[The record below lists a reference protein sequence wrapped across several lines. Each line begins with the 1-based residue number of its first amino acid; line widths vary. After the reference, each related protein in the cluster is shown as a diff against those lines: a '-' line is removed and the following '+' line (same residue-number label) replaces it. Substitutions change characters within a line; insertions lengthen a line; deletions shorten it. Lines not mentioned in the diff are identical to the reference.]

1 MFNKTKANLKLKKD
15 SSDLQRHYGFRK
27 FSVGLAGALLSST
40 FLLTGTGHAVHAANT
55 NTNNDPDTATD
66 ENTPENDIKD
76 FKTTDDLEDENDAD
90 DVSQD
95 TTVEKSTDQAKAK
108 KEKARKKRLAKLKAE
123 EAKKKREEAKKKREE
138 EAHKKAK
145 AEKEAEAK
153 KEASK
158 DTEKSSD
165 KEDTSITSDEDSTDD
180 LDDNTAEE
188 KSNADQTKSDKT
200 SKSDEDKTGKSSDD
214 KEAQDQEKST
224 KDDTDDLKSS
234 TSEDQTKQ
242 TKKADE
248 LDKEANE
255 KLQKQEQD
263 AQKEQKSDQAKLDQ
277 AKEADQKQ
285 EAKLNAQL
293 KRDEEQQAARQAK
306 SVEDLQKEDK
316 LSTEQANK
324 LKDALND
331 SEVQDQL
338 RASAIRT
345 QALTD
350 SKETTTNLNDNKTKQ
365 AAENDE
371 ARQESGD
378 IDVSNTDPNAQVTRT
393 YTINY
398 RYPQESD
405 IQSYSNTYTIRKK
418 RSAKLDPAT
427 GETTYGKWQDAGSNL
442 KTTKININT
451 MHVEGYKLNTNIP
464 TDQLSTENGQ
474 NYVSYLNDE
483 NGDPNDP
490 ANLKPSFDYT
500 VNYAADTPS
509 TNTFTVPK
517 FTRMTFRP
525 AMFMTLAANDDE
537 EDNKSETR
545 TRIIIVHK
553 ADGTT
558 HTETQSV
565 TATDLQNGLFPK
577 FDLSSYIPSGYEARI
592 NDKNGNKV
600 AYVSEMDAT
609 IDDPETQ
616 TTNVY
621 IVPKEQTVQ
630 IKYFDDTSGQE
641 VMTKQYT
648 GHHGDV
654 VKIGINDPSYGP
666 GAGYQ
671 FAGSD
676 PDNATITL
684 TGVDSFTIHIKEKG
698 QTVLHTSPI
707 PAYSSDGHGGYY
719 PAGLDE
725 NDLNRTLTRTI
736 NVTLPNGQLSQ
747 IEQKVQLYRDAT
759 YNAAKAQGK
768 QVTYTNWK
776 SDKGDIAFEAY
787 TPNQVQ
793 GYTPVYEVN
802 GKEYSSV
809 PAESITDILNA
820 DPTLSA
826 DDNLN
831 NYNDPR
837 LDINYEKAEGQIVVA
852 FVDNANSGRTIKT
865 VTVNGKPGSHLDFK
879 SDPKLAIPNNYQL
892 DPSSQALYDAGYDF
906 AADGSTNNVTL
917 SVIAKSTDVSE
928 TDPGAHKIVTRT
940 IRITYPE
947 VYLNDHSNDP
957 TIDQTTGQ
965 QIVKQTLVFKR
976 SAQKDA
982 ATGQVNYGEWQYQD
996 PNTKQWM
1003 NVSGGVVTMS
1013 AYTVPE
1019 IPGYSA
1025 NVSGGDLGENYIYA
1039 DSNDD
1044 QDQTIDVTYTGDV
1057 QTGTVKF
1064 VDDDNNK
1071 AVVGTWQFSGRAS
1084 ENVPIS
1090 PQIPDDRYQ
1099 LASNQE
1105 MPKNYTLTAGSD
1117 NTITVHLVHK
1127 KHNVTEAEA
1136 PNQLERTITRT
1147 INVTTPDQGQGTSL
1161 ETTPQSVTFTRT
1173 GVMDDVTGKIT
1184 YGQWTAKDGKDTFDE
1199 FVPKDYPGF
1208 KPDVPPLSK
1217 VTVTPDTQ
1225 SSVVNISYDQGKA
1238 SLTVNFQDKDGKI
1251 IGSQVLGGITGETV
1265 NYGLALQPPTGYK
1278 IVDKEDTNGN
1288 AITPTYVLNGKNPTV
1303 TVKVQHT
1310 STVEDDTMIVKRVIS
1325 YVDENGNE
1333 IAPKDTINLVLHRDK
1348 TVDDVDKSNV
1358 TVGDWK
1364 PASFDSYSVKPVT
1377 GYHLSSTEK
1386 HPGNLNVLP
1395 AINGV
1400 DGKTSEYKETVYFTK
1415 DVGDGTVTVKYVNRQ
1430 GETVGTKKYTG
1441 KIGDSII
1448 PTYEQD
1454 VPDGYIIDQNA
1465 NVDVI
1470 DITGPTNPDVTITV
1484 HKQGEDSQHVVHVKF
1499 VSDDGKTV
1507 QDETYYGLPG
1517 EKKTIDYT
1525 ITGNWKVKDGQN
1537 LPKEYTFINGDNPDI
1552 TVHVQDTT
1560 PEQKTGTLEIQY
1572 VDDDDNQK
1580 VVSSQTLTLPV
1591 DPQYSP
1597 SYQIPDGYR
1606 LSDSE
1611 TPPTT
1616 YPIIEGQNKPLQ
1628 IHVSEINKSV
1638 PQKISKHI
1646 YYVDDEHGWTI
1657 DSTVISGN
1665 DGSSMNLTYN
1675 IPAGYTQTPG
1685 QNLPTSY
1692 TFSQIGGDVTVK
1704 IHKNEDN
1711 STLNIKYVDENNAV
1725 VKTTSVSGAV
1735 GEYVTL
1741 DYKAPDGYQFD
1752 QRFTADNPVQVTKT
1766 PKDVIV
1772 HVTKNPVPSTDR
1784 QIKVYYEDEHGW
1796 TLDKTQIVK
1805 GKVGQ
1810 TVNISYDV
1818 PAGYQIDT
1826 NRPPVQSYTFTQ
1838 DNNTNITVH
1847 VTSVKKQVP
1856 ITVQYKDSETSTIVS
1871 AQQFNGTV
1879 GNTFSIPVQIPAG
1892 YEQDTSQT
1900 TDNNVFIDNDKA
1912 KTVTFYVKK
1921 IPAPST
1927 NRTLTIHY
1935 IQSGTKWD
1943 AGTQVINGQVGQTV
1957 NINYQIP
1964 NGFHLPS
1971 NANNPKTHAF
1981 TQEGTDDSIT
1991 VVVDKDINM
2000 GTVHF
2005 KFVNKATDQ
2014 EVGSQDVTG
2023 PLKESTDFVYN
2034 IPSGYELDPSQT
2046 YATSIFPDQAETT
2059 QEIKVQKIQA
2069 PSTKRTLII
2078 TYHDT
2083 TTGNDL
2089 GGQQMVDGEAGKT
2102 IDLKYNVPNGY
2113 ALSNDAPKSYTF
2125 KENGDNR
2132 LTINVTPSGNQ
2143 SVVNINYI
2151 DKVTNK
2157 TLHSQ
2162 QIKGTIGTSW
2172 PSITTEVPDGYEI
2185 APDQTYNL
2193 YGTFDKTPTTI
2204 NITIQKKEPASTVRS
2219 LIITYHDVTTG
2230 NDLSGQQTVT
2240 GNAGKTVDL
2249 KFQVPEGYQIDP
2261 NTPKTYTFSANGEN
2275 RLTVNVTPVGNQGSV
2290 TVNYIEQGTNKKLDS
2305 KTITGKIG
2313 DSWPKIDVQVPDG
2326 YEVVPDQ
2333 SYNLYGTFTKNPQHV
2348 DIMIRKK
2355 QAASTERTLIITY
2368 HDTKNNIDLD
2378 QQQTVT
2384 GDAGKSIDLKY
2395 NVPNGYD
2402 LSPNAPKTYTMTEDV
2417 ENRLTVDVTPNTQ
2430 IGEFDIRY
2438 YDNSDGHLIDT
2449 QKITGPV
2456 DESYPDITLKVPTG
2470 YDIVKGQTYNLYGTF
2485 TDKPQYTDIK
2495 VEKHHDT
2502 KQQYSYR
2509 VRFIDKTTGNQIGND
2524 QIFTGDDGSTKNL
2537 TYKLPDGYKIADG
2550 QNPAKR
2556 HTFSSK
2562 DDQADPVQ
2570 IMIVPDK
2577 AQGTFTIEFIDRL
2590 TSESKGQMT
2599 FTGPV
2604 GEEPKLDFDTMALPN
2619 GYKLDPDHTPDPYNH
2634 KFSDQAQDPYK
2645 VYVVPNVTPDNQR
2658 KLTITYQAPDGSSQ
2672 GTQEI
2677 TGAAGQQITINYQY
2691 PSGWTAKSPDA
2702 LTKTFTFDKN
2712 GDSTMTVNVVSTAKT
2727 GTIKVDYVDSD
2738 IHQVVDS
2745 QTFTGNVDDSID
2757 LTDKFKLP
2765 AGYEADPDATT
2776 QTNFTIKS
2784 GTQTIQYLVRK
2795 PRDVNQRTVRISY
2808 INPDNYAIDH
2818 KDVVAKVGDVLNI
2831 TDQLPAGY
2839 TLDTARQ
2846 KGNNT
2851 YTVLDVDDRQVVNV
2865 YVLPNANKGK
2875 VVVTYINT
2883 RTQSPVGTQEIFG
2896 DVGDYLNLYDK
2907 YKVPDNYKLDPDKT
2921 PTPSV
2926 NIKDKNPINIQVFVL
2941 PSVDNARTLT
2951 INYIDPEGHTAGTQT
2966 VDGMVGNKVQ
2976 LSLNAPSGFEIDPDQ
2991 NIPQNYT
2998 FTVNNNQQM
3007 NIKVKAK
3014 ANVNTGTAVINYINK
3029 ATNESVGTQTVTGA
3043 DGDYLDLNDKY
3054 QVPSG
3059 YEFSPNDTP
3068 QGSVLISK
3076 DKPANI
3082 DVYVVSKA
3090 TDSTQTAQIQYVSG
3104 DKVISAQDISG
3115 KVGEKINLSYNVPNN
3130 YKVKDPSQLQKT
3142 YTFAQT
3148 GNKNVIV
3155 EVVKDDKTPDQPT
3168 DDQKT
3173 IHINYVDDKG
3183 VTQKS
3188 TEITGKIGSNQKIVY
3203 DIPSGYH
3210 QADSSQLPSE
3220 ITLQKDTQDITV
3232 HIVKDATPTNQQT
3245 IHIIYMNGNQQVGST
3260 DVTGDVGETKNISY
3274 QAPNGYE
3281 ISDTNLP
3288 QTYTFKDGNNKDIIV
3303 NVKTKS
3309 TTPDKPSQGDTQTIH
3324 INYMADGQLIKQT
3337 ALSGKA
3343 GESVSVGYD
3352 IPEGY
3357 QEIAGQDLPE
3367 SYTFAASDNKD
3378 ITVNLQK
3385 TSTTPDIPE
3394 TKRPRLTIEYVD
3406 ENDHVVG
3413 SDILYGNKQGD
3424 KINVSYDKVP
3434 DGYQIVNGQNLPTTY
3449 QLTQTGQDL
3458 IVKVSKIKQG
3468 NTSPDNPSQPD
3479 NNTNNQT
3486 NPSTPSNPDNPSN
3499 PSTPDN
3505 SVSDNTNTDNS
3516 NSGTDS
3522 TDNGQ
3527 TNVNSPSTSDDQDN
3541 ADSTSTSGGQ
3551 NNDQNDQDNNQ
3562 ATEEKKSNKKNTK
3575 KPGSHKTTSAPAKSG
3590 SSVATST
3597 GSSAGQGHLPQT
3609 GNENPEALLAGALLG
3624 ALGLIALGYNDKR
3637 KHDEDLKD
3645 SKNN

>member
-123 EAKKKREEAKKKREE
+123 KAKKKREE
-138 EAHKKAK
+138 EARKKAE
-145 AEKEAEAK
+145 AEKKAEAK

-188 KSNADQTKSDKT
+188 KSNADQTKSDKA
-200 SKSDEDKTGKSSDD
+200 SKSDEDKTGKSSND

-234 TSEDQTKQ
+234 ASEDQTKQ
-242 TKKADE
+242 AKKADE

-255 KLQKQEQD
+255 KLQKQEQN

-293 KRDEEQQAARQAK
+293 KHDEEQQAARQAK

-418 RSAKLDPAT
+418 RSATLDPAT
-427 GETTYGKWQDAGSNL
+427 GKTTYGKWQDAGSNL

-483 NGDPNDP
+483 NSDPNDP

-500 VNYAADTPS
+500 VNYTADTPS

-517 FTRMTFRP
+517 FTRLAFRP
-525 AMFMTLAANDDE
+525 AMFMTLAANDDDE
-537 EDNKSETR
+537 GNKSETR
-545 TRIIIVHK
+545 IRNIVIHMP
-553 ADGTT
+553 DGSTT
-558 HTETQSV
+558 QTETQSV

-592 NDKNGNKV
+592 NDKNGQKV

-609 IDDPETQ
+609 LDDPETQ

-621 IVPKEQTVQ
+621 IVPQEQTVQ

-654 VKIGINDPSYGP
+654 VKIGINDPNYGP
-666 GAGYQ
+666 GVGYQ

-684 TGVDSFTIHIKEKG
+684 TGADSFTIHIKEKG
-698 QTVLHTSPI
+698 QTVLHTNPI

-725 NDLNRTLTRTI
+725 NSLNRTLTRTI

-747 IEQKVQLYRDAT
+747 IVQKVQLYRDAT
-759 YNAAKAQGK
+759 YNAAKTQDK
-768 QVTYTNWK
+768 QVTYTDWK
-776 SDKGDIAFEAY
+776 SDKGDIAFDAY

-802 GKEYSSV
+802 GKEYNSV
-809 PAESITDILNA
+809 PAESITDILKT

-917 SVIAKSTDVSE
+917 SVIAKSTDVSD
-928 TDPGAHKIVTRT
+928 TDPGAHKVVTRT
-940 IRITYPE
+940 IRITYPKA
-947 VYLNDHSNDP
+947 YLNDHKDNT
-957 TIDQTTGQ
+957 TIDQKTGQ
-965 QIVKQTLVFKR
+965 QIVTQTLVFKR

-1003 NVSGGVVTMS
+1003 NVSGGVVTMP
-1013 AYTVPE
+1013 AYTLPE

-1025 NVSGGDLGENYIYA
+1025 NASGDLGENYIYV
-1039 DSNDD
+1039 DSNDN

-1057 QTGTVKF
+1057 QTGTVNF
-1064 VDDDNNK
+1064 VDDDNNG
-1071 AVVGTWQFSGRAS
+1071 ATIGTWQFSGRAS
-1084 ENVPIS
+1084 ENIPIS
-1090 PQIPDDRYQ
+1090 PQIPDNRYQ

-1105 MPKNYTLTAGSD
+1105 MPKDYTLTAGGD

-1161 ETTPQSVTFTRT
+1161 QTIVQSVTLTRT
-1173 GVMDDVTGKIT
+1173 GVMDDVTGQTT

-1199 FVPKDYPGF
+1199 YVPKAYPGF
-1208 KPDVPPLSK
+1208 SPNVKQLSK

-1225 SSVVNISYDQGKA
+1225 SSVVNISYDQGAA
-1238 SLTVNFQDKDGKI
+1238 SLTVNFQDQDGKV
-1251 IGSQVLGGITGETV
+1251 IGSQVLSGRTGETV

-1278 IVDKEDTNGN
+1278 IADGQSID
-1288 AITPTYVLNGKNPTV
+1288 PTYTLDGTNPTV

-1310 STVEDDTMIVKRVIS
+1310 STVEDDTMIVKRIIH
-1325 YVDENGNE
+1325 YVDENGNK
-1333 IAPKDTINLVLHRDK
+1333 IAPDDTINLVLHRDK
-1348 TVDDVDKSNV
+1348 TVDDVDKSKV
-1358 TVGDWK
+1358 TYGDWK

-1400 DGKTSEYKETVYFTK
+1400 DGKTPEYDNTVYFTK
-1415 DVGDGTVTVKYVNRQ
+1415 DAGDGTVTVKYVNRQ

-1616 YPIIEGQNKPLQ
+1616 YPIIEGQNTPLK

-1657 DSTVISGN
+1657 DSKIISG
-1665 DGSSMNLTYN
+1665 DEGSSMNLTYN

-1704 IHKNEDN
+1704 IHKNEDD

-1741 DYKAPDGYQFD
+1741 DYKVPDGYQFD

-1856 ITVQYKDSETSTIVS
+1856 ITVQYKDSETNAIVS

-1900 TDNNVFIDNDKA
+1900 TDNNVFIDDDKA

-1935 IQSGTKWD
+1935 IQSDTKWN

-1964 NGFHLPS
+1964 SGFHLPS

-2005 KFVNKATDQ
+2005 KFVDKATDQ

-2023 PLKESTDFVYN
+2023 PLRESTDFVYN

-2046 YATSIFPDQAETT
+2046 YSTSIFPDQAETT

-2083 TTGNDL
+2083 ITGNDL

-2102 IDLKYNVPNGY
+2102 IDLKYNVPDGY

-2143 SVVNINYI
+2143 GVVNINYI
-2151 DKVTNK
+2151 EKGTNK

-2162 QIKGTIGTSW
+2162 QIKGIVGTSW

-2219 LIITYHDVTTG
+2219 LIITYHDTTTG
-2230 NDLSGQQTVT
+2230 TDLSGQQTVT
-2240 GNAGKTVDL
+2240 GNVGQTVDL
-2249 KFQVPEGYQIDP
+2249 KYQVPEGYQIDP
-2261 NTPKTYTFSANGEN
+2261 NAQKTYTFTDNTDN
-2275 RLTVNVTPVGNQGSV
+2275 RLTVNVKPT
-2290 TVNYIEQGTNKKLDS
+2290 
-2305 KTITGKIG
+2305 
-2313 DSWPKIDVQVPDG
+2313 
-2326 YEVVPDQ
+2326 
-2333 SYNLYGTFTKNPQHV
+2333 
-2348 DIMIRKK
+2348 
-2355 QAASTERTLIITY
+2355 
-2368 HDTKNNIDLD
+2368 
-2378 QQQTVT
+2378 
-2384 GDAGKSIDLKY
+2384 
-2395 NVPNGYD
+2395 
-2402 LSPNAPKTYTMTEDV
+2402 
-2417 ENRLTVDVTPNTQ
+2417 TQ
-2430 IGEFDIRY
+2430 LGEFDIRY
-2438 YDNSDGHLIDT
+2438 YDSSDGHLVDT
-2449 QKITGPV
+2449 QKITGPIN
-2456 DESYPDITLKVPTG
+2456 ESYPDITLKVPTG

-2485 TDKPQYTDIK
+2485 TDKPQHVDIK
-2495 VEKHHDT
+2495 VEKHHDI
-2502 KQQYSYR
+2502 KQQYTYR
-2509 VRFIDKTTGNQIGND
+2509 VRFIDKTTGSQIGND
-2524 QIFTGDDGSTKNL
+2524 QVFTGEDGSTQDL

-2590 TSESKGQMT
+2590 TGESKGQMT
-2599 FTGPV
+2599 LTGPV
-2604 GEEPKLDFDTMALPN
+2604 GAEPKLDFDTIALPN
-2619 GYKLDPDHTPDPYNH
+2619 GYKLDSSQTPDPYNH
-2634 KFSDQAQDPYK
+2634 KFSDQAQVPYK

-2738 IHQVVDS
+2738 THQIVDS

-2818 KDVVAKVGDVLNI
+2818 KDVIAKVGDVLNI

-2851 YTVLDVDDRQVVNV
+2851 YTVLDVDDRQVVDV
-2865 YVLPNANKGK
+2865 YVLPNANKGR

-2921 PTPSV
+2921 PTPSI

-2941 PSVDNARTLT
+2941 PTVDNARTLT

-2991 NIPQNYT
+2991 NIPKNYT
-2998 FTVNNNQQM
+2998 FAVNNNQQM

-3104 DKVISAQDISG
+3104 DKVISTQDISG
-3115 KVGEKINLSYNVPNN
+3115 KVGEKIDLSYNVPNN

-3367 SYTFAASDNKD
+3367 SYTFAASGNKD

-3385 TSTTPDIPE
+3385 TSTTPNIPE

-3413 SDILYGNKQGD
+3413 NDILYGNKQGD
-3424 KINVSYDKVP
+3424 TINVSYDKVP
-3434 DGYQIVNGQNLPTTY
+3434 DGYQIVSGQNLPTTY

-3468 NTSPDNPSQPD
+3468 NTNPDNPSQPD
-3479 NNTNNQT
+3479 NNINNQT
-3486 NPSTPSNPDNPSN
+3486 SPSN

-3516 NSGTDS
+3516 NSGTDN

-3527 TNVNSPSTSDDQDN
+3527 TNVNSPSTSDNQDN
-3541 ADSTSTSGGQ
+3541 SDSTSTSGDQ
-3551 NNDQNDQDNNQ
+3551 NNDQNDQDSPQ
-3562 ATEEKKSNKKNTK
+3562 ATEEKKSDKKNTK

-3597 GSSAGQGHLPQT
+3597 GSSAGQGRLPQT

>member
-40 FLLTGTGHAVHAANT
+40 FLLTGTGHAVYAANT

-123 EAKKKREEAKKKREE
+123 KAKKKREE
-138 EAHKKAK
+138 EARKKAK

-180 LDDNTAEE
+180 LDHNTAEE
-188 KSNADQTKSDKT
+188 KSGADQTKSDKA
-200 SKSDEDKTGKSSDD
+200 SKSDEDKTEKSSDN

-242 TKKADE
+242 AKKADE

-293 KRDEEQQAARQAK
+293 KRDKEQQAARQAK

-365 AAENDE
+365 ATENDE

-405 IQSYSNTYTIRKK
+405 IQSYLNTYTIRKK
-418 RSAKLDPAT
+418 RSATLDPAT

-500 VNYAADTPS
+500 VNYTADTPS
-509 TNTFTVPK
+509 TNTFAVPK
-517 FTRMTFRP
+517 FTRMAFRP
-525 AMFMTLAANDDE
+525 AMFMTLAANDDDE
-537 EDNKSETR
+537 GNKSETR
-545 TRIIIVHK
+545 IRNIVIHMP
-553 ADGTT
+553 DGTT
-558 HTETQSV
+558 QTETQSV

-592 NDKNGNKV
+592 NDKAGEKV

-609 IDDPETQ
+609 LDDPETQ

-621 IVPKEQTVQ
+621 IVPQEQTVQ

-654 VKIGINDPSYGP
+654 VKIGINDPDYGP
-666 GAGYQ
+666 GVGYQ
-671 FAGSD
+671 FTGSD

-707 PAYSSDGHGGYY
+707 HAYSSDGHGGYY

-725 NDLNRTLTRTI
+725 NSLNRTLTRTI

-747 IEQKVQLYRDAT
+747 IVQQVQLYRDAT
-759 YNAAKAQGK
+759 YNAAKAQDQ
-768 QVTYTNWK
+768 QVTYTDWK
-776 SDKGDIAFEAY
+776 SDKGDIAFDAY

-802 GKEYSSV
+802 GKEYNSV
-809 PAESITDILNA
+809 PAESITDILKT

-831 NYNDPR
+831 NYNDPHI
-837 LDINYEKAEGQIVVA
+837 DINYEKAEGQIVVA

-917 SVIAKSTDVSE
+917 SVIAKSTDVSD
-928 TDPGAHKIVTRT
+928 TDPGAHKVVTRT
-940 IRITYPE
+940 IRITYPKA
-947 VYLNDHSNDP
+947 YLNDHKDDT
-957 TIDQTTGQ
+957 TIDQKTGQ
-965 QIVKQTLVFKR
+965 QIVTQTLVFKR

-982 ATGQVNYGEWQYQD
+982 ATGQVNYGAWQYQD

-1003 NVSGGVVTMS
+1003 NVSDGVVTMP

-1025 NVSGGDLGENYIYA
+1025 NASGDLGENYIYV
-1039 DSNDD
+1039 DSNDN

-1057 QTGTVKF
+1057 QTGTVNF
-1064 VDDDNNK
+1064 VDDDNNG
-1071 AVVGTWQFSGRAS
+1071 ATIGTWQFSGRAS
-1084 ENVPIS
+1084 ENIPIS

-1105 MPKNYTLTAGSD
+1105 MPKDYTLTAGSD

-1199 FVPKDYPGF
+1199 YVPKAYPGF
-1208 KPDVPPLSK
+1208 SPNVKQLSK

-1225 SSVVNISYDQGKA
+1225 NSVVNISYDQGAA
-1238 SLTVNFQDKDGKI
+1238 SLTVNFQDQDGKV
-1251 IGSQVLGGITGETV
+1251 IGSQVLSGRTGETV

-1278 IVDKEDTNGN
+1278 VADGQSID
-1288 AITPTYVLNGKNPTV
+1288 PTYTLDGTNPTV

-1310 STVEDDTMIVKRVIS
+1310 STVEDDTMIVKRVIH
-1325 YVDENGNE
+1325 YVDENGNK
-1333 IAPKDTINLVLHRDK
+1333 IAPDDTINLVLHRDK
-1348 TVDDVDKSNV
+1348 TVDDVDKSKV
-1358 TVGDWK
+1358 TYGDWK

-1400 DGKTSEYKETVYFTK
+1400 DGKTPEYDNTVYFTK
-1415 DVGDGTVTVKYVNRQ
+1415 DAGDGTVTVKYVNRQ

-1552 TVHVQDTT
+1552 TVHVQDIT

-1616 YPIIEGQNKPLQ
+1616 YPIVEGQNKPLQ

-1657 DSTVISGN
+1657 DSKIISG
-1665 DGSSMNLTYN
+1665 DEGSSMNLTYN

-1704 IHKNEDN
+1704 IHKNEDD

-1772 HVTKNPVPSTDR
+1772 YVTKNPIPSTDR

-1856 ITVQYKDSETSTIVS
+1856 ITVQYKDSETNTIVS

-1900 TDNNVFIDNDKA
+1900 TDNNVFIDDDKA

-1964 NGFHLPS
+1964 SGFHLQS

-2005 KFVNKATDQ
+2005 KFVDKATDQ

-2023 PLKESTDFVYN
+2023 PLRESTDFVYN

-2046 YATSIFPDQAETT
+2046 YSTSIFPDQAETT

-2143 SVVNINYI
+2143 GVVNINYI
-2151 DKVTNK
+2151 EKGTNK

-2162 QIKGTIGTSW
+2162 QIKGTVGTSW
-2172 PSITTEVPDGYEI
+2172 PSITTEVPDDYEI

-2219 LIITYHDVTTG
+2219 LIITYHDTTTG
-2230 NDLSGQQTVT
+2230 ADLSGQQTVT
-2240 GNAGKTVDL
+2240 GNVGQTVDL
-2249 KFQVPEGYQIDP
+2249 KYQVPEGYQIDP
-2261 NTPKTYTFSANGEN
+2261 SAQKTYTFTDNTDN
-2275 RLTVNVTPVGNQGSV
+2275 RLTVNVKPTAQ
-2290 TVNYIEQGTNKKLDS
+2290 L
-2305 KTITGKIG
+2305 
-2313 DSWPKIDVQVPDG
+2313 
-2326 YEVVPDQ
+2326 
-2333 SYNLYGTFTKNPQHV
+2333 
-2348 DIMIRKK
+2348 
-2355 QAASTERTLIITY
+2355 
-2368 HDTKNNIDLD
+2368 
-2378 QQQTVT
+2378 
-2384 GDAGKSIDLKY
+2384 
-2395 NVPNGYD
+2395 
-2402 LSPNAPKTYTMTEDV
+2402 
-2417 ENRLTVDVTPNTQ
+2417 
-2430 IGEFDIRY
+2430 GEFDIRY
-2438 YDNSDGHLIDT
+2438 YDSSDGHLIYT
-2449 QKITGPV
+2449 QKITGPIN
-2456 DESYPDITLKVPTG
+2456 ESYPDITLKVPTG

-2485 TDKPQYTDIK
+2485 TDQPQHVDIK

-2509 VRFIDKTTGNQIGND
+2509 VRFIDKTTGSQIGND
-2524 QIFTGDDGSTKNL
+2524 QVFTGEDGSTQDL
-2537 TYKLPDGYKIADG
+2537 IYKLPDGYKIADG

-2562 DDQADPVQ
+2562 DNQADPVQ

-2590 TSESKGQMT
+2590 TGESKGQMT

-2619 GYKLDPDHTPDPYNH
+2619 GYKLDPENTPDPYNH
-2634 KFSDQAQDPYK
+2634 KFSDQAQDPYT

-2738 IHQVVDS
+2738 THQIVDS

-2795 PRDVNQRTVRISY
+2795 PRDVNQRTVRIAY

-2818 KDVVAKVGDVLNI
+2818 KDVIAKVGDVLNI

-2851 YTVLDVDDRQVVNV
+2851 YTVLDVDDRQVVDV
-2865 YVLPNANKGK
+2865 YVLPNANKGR

-2921 PTPSV
+2921 PTPSI

-2941 PSVDNARTLT
+2941 PTVDNARTLT

-3104 DKVISAQDISG
+3104 DKVISTQDISG

-3188 TEITGKIGSNQKIVY
+3188 TEITGKLGSNQKIVY

-3232 HIVKDATPTNQQT
+3232 HIVKNATPTNQQT

-3260 DVTGDVGETKNISY
+3260 DVTGNVGETKNISY

-3309 TTPDKPSQGDTQTIH
+3309 TTPNKPSQGDTQTIH

-3357 QEIAGQDLPE
+3357 QEVAGQDLPE
-3367 SYTFAASDNKD
+3367 SYTFAASGNKD

-3413 SDILYGNKQGD
+3413 NDILYGNKQGD
-3424 KINVSYDKVP
+3424 TINVSYDKVP
-3434 DGYQIVNGQNLPTTY
+3434 DGYQIVSGQNLPTTY

-3468 NTSPDNPSQPD
+3468 NTNPDNPSQPD

-3486 NPSTPSNPDNPSN
+3486 SQSTPSN
-3499 PSTPDN
+3499 PSTPDSN
-3505 SVSDNTNTDNS
+3505 VSDNTNTDNS
-3516 NSGTDS
+3516 NSGTDN

-3527 TNVNSPSTSDDQDN
+3527 TDVNSPSTSDDRDN
-3541 ADSTSTSGGQ
+3541 SDSTLTSGDQ
-3551 NNDQNDQDNNQ
+3551 NNDQNDQDSPQ
-3562 ATEEKKSNKKNTK
+3562 ATEEKKSNKKNNK
-3575 KPGSHKTTSAPAKSG
+3575 KPDSHKTTSAPAKSG
-3590 SSVATST
+3590 SNVATST
-3597 GSSAGQGHLPQT
+3597 GSSAGQGRLPQT

>member
-40 FLLTGTGHAVHAANT
+40 FLLTGTGHAVHATNT

-108 KEKARKKRLAKLKAE
+108 KEEARKKRLAKLKAE
-123 EAKKKREEAKKKREE
+123 EAKKKREE
-138 EAHKKAK
+138 EARKKAE
-145 AEKEAEAK
+145 AEKEAEVK

-158 DTEKSSD
+158 DTEKSLNE
-165 KEDTSITSDEDSTDD
+165 EDTSITSDEDSTDD

-188 KSNADQTKSDKT
+188 KSNADQTKSDKV
-200 SKSDEDKTGKSSDD
+200 SKSNEDKTEKSSDD

-242 TKKADE
+242 AKKADE

-263 AQKEQKSDQAKLDQ
+263 AQKDQKSDQAKLDQ

-324 LKDALND
+324 LKDALNN

-338 RASAIRT
+338 RASTIRT

-418 RSAKLDPAT
+418 RSATLDPAT

-451 MHVEGYKLNTNIP
+451 MHVEDYKLNTNIP

-500 VNYAADTPS
+500 VNYTADTPD

-517 FTRMTFRP
+517 FTRMAFRP
-525 AMFMTLAANDDE
+525 AMFMMLAANDNE
-537 EDNKSETR
+537 EGNKSETR
-545 TRIIIVHK
+545 TRNIVIHMP
-553 ADGTT
+553 DGTT
-558 HTETQSV
+558 QTETQSV

-592 NDKNGNKV
+592 NDKDGQQV
-600 AYVSEMDAT
+600 AYVSAMDAT
-609 IDDPETQ
+609 LDDPETQ

-666 GAGYQ
+666 GVGYQ

-684 TGVDSFTIHIKEKG
+684 TGADSFTIHIKEKG
-698 QTVLHTSPI
+698 QTVLHTNPI

-725 NDLNRTLTRTI
+725 HDLNRTLTRTI

-747 IEQKVQLYRDAT
+747 IVQKVQLYRDAT
-759 YNAAKAQGK
+759 YNAAKTPGE
-768 QVTYTNWK
+768 QVTYTNWT
-776 SDKGDIAFEAY
+776 SDKGDIAFDAY

-802 GKEYSSV
+802 GKEYNSV

-831 NYNDPR
+831 NYNDPH

-852 FVDNANSGRTIKT
+852 FVDNANSGQTIKT

-906 AADGSTNNVTL
+906 ATDGTTNNVTL
-917 SVIAKSTDVSE
+917 SVIAKSTDVSD
-928 TDPGAHKIVTRT
+928 TDPKAHAVVTRT
-940 IRITYPE
+940 IKITYPQSY
-947 VYLNDHSNDP
+947 VNDHKDDP

-965 QIVKQTLVFKR
+965 QVVTQTLAFKR
-976 SAQKDA
+976 SAKKDA

-1003 NVSGGVVTMS
+1003 TVSGGIVTMS
-1013 AYTVPE
+1013 AYTLPE
-1019 IPGYSA
+1019 IPGYTA
-1025 NVSGGDLGENYIYA
+1025 DASGNLGENYIYTT
-1039 DSNDD
+1039 NLNG
-1044 QDQTIDVTYTGDV
+1044 QDQTINVTYTGNT
-1057 QTGTVKF
+1057 QTGTVQF

-1071 AVVGTWQFSGRAS
+1071 AIIGNWQFSGQAN
-1084 ENVPIS
+1084 EKVQIT
-1090 PQIPDDRYQ
+1090 PQIPDDRYE

-1105 MPKNYTLTAGSD
+1105 MPKDYTLTADGN
-1117 NTITVHLVHK
+1117 NTITVHMVHK

-1147 INVTTPDQGQGTSL
+1147 INVITPDQGKGTSL
-1161 ETTPQSVTFTRT
+1161 ETTVQSVTFTRT
-1173 GVMDDVTGKIT
+1173 GVMDEVTGKIT
-1184 YGQWTAKDGKDTFDE
+1184 YGQWIAKDGKKTFDE
-1199 FVPKDYPGF
+1199 FVPKTYPGF
-1208 KPDVPPLSK
+1208 TPSVTSLSQID
-1217 VTVTPDTQ
+1217 VTPDTQ
-1225 SSVVNISYDQGKA
+1225 SSVANISYDQGAA
-1238 SLTVNFQDKDGKI
+1238 SLTVNFQDTDGKI
-1251 IGSQVLGGITGETV
+1251 IGSQVLSGKTGETV
-1265 NYGLALQPPTGYK
+1265 NYGLALNPPKGYK
-1278 IVDKEDTNGN
+1278 IADSQDTD
-1288 AITPTYVLNGKNPTV
+1288 ITPTYTLNGKNPTV

-1310 STVEDDTMIVKRVIS
+1310 STVEDDTMIVKRVIH
-1325 YVDENGNE
+1325 YVDENGNK
-1333 IAPKDTINLVLHRDK
+1333 IAPDDTINLVLHRDK
-1348 TVDDVDKSNV
+1348 TVDDVDKSKV
-1358 TVGDWK
+1358 TYGDWK

-1377 GYHLSSTEK
+1377 GYHLSSTDK

-1400 DGKTSEYKETVYFTK
+1400 DGKTSKYDDTVYFTK
-1415 DVGDGTVTVKYVNRQ
+1415 DAGDGTVTVKYVNRQ
-1430 GETVGTKKYTG
+1430 GQVVGSKQYSG

-1484 HKQGEDSQHVVHVKF
+1484 HKQGEDSQHVVHIKF

-1572 VDDDDNQK
+1572 VDDDANQK
-1580 VVSSQTLTLPV
+1580 VVSTQTLTLPV

-1616 YPIIEGQNKPLQ
+1616 YPIVEGQNTPLK

-1657 DSTVISGN
+1657 DSTIISG
-1665 DGSSMNLTYN
+1665 DEGSSMNLTYN

-1685 QNLPTSY
+1685 QNLPTAY

-1772 HVTKNPVPSTDR
+1772 YVTKNPIPSTDR

-1796 TLDKTQIVK
+1796 TLDKTQIVN

-1856 ITVQYKDSETSTIVS
+1856 ITVQYKDSETNAIVS

-1900 TDNNVFIDNDKA
+1900 TDNNVFIDDDKA

-1927 NRTLTIHY
+1927 NRRLTIHY

-1964 NGFHLPS
+1964 SGFHLPS

-2005 KFVNKATDQ
+2005 KFVDKATSQ

-2023 PLKESTDFVYN
+2023 PLRESTDFVYS

-2083 TTGNDL
+2083 TTGHDL

-2102 IDLKYNVPNGY
+2102 IDLKYNVPDGY

-2143 SVVNINYI
+2143 GVVNINYI
-2151 DKVTNK
+2151 EKGTNK

-2162 QIKGTIGTSW
+2162 QLKGTVGTSW

-2193 YGTFDKTPTTI
+2193 YGTFGKTPTTI

-2219 LIITYHDVTTG
+2219 LIITYHDTTTG

-2240 GNAGKTVDL
+2240 GNVGQTVDL
-2249 KFQVPEGYQIDP
+2249 KYQVPEGYQIDP
-2261 NTPKTYTFSANGEN
+2261 SAQKTYTFTDNTDN
-2275 RLTVNVTPVGNQGSV
+2275 RLTVNV
-2290 TVNYIEQGTNKKLDS
+2290 K
-2305 KTITGKIG
+2305 
-2313 DSWPKIDVQVPDG
+2313 
-2326 YEVVPDQ
+2326 
-2333 SYNLYGTFTKNPQHV
+2333 
-2348 DIMIRKK
+2348 
-2355 QAASTERTLIITY
+2355 STAQL
-2368 HDTKNNIDLD
+2368 
-2378 QQQTVT
+2378 
-2384 GDAGKSIDLKY
+2384 
-2395 NVPNGYD
+2395 
-2402 LSPNAPKTYTMTEDV
+2402 
-2417 ENRLTVDVTPNTQ
+2417 
-2430 IGEFDIRY
+2430 GEFDIRY
-2438 YDNSDGHLIDT
+2438 YDSSDGHLIYT
-2449 QKITGPV
+2449 QKITGPIN
-2456 DESYPDITLKVPTG
+2456 ESYPDITLKVPTG

-2485 TDKPQYTDIK
+2485 TDKPQHVDIK

-2509 VRFIDKTTGNQIGND
+2509 VRFIDKTTGSQIGND
-2524 QIFTGDDGSTKNL
+2524 QVFTGEDGSTQDL
-2537 TYKLPDGYKIADG
+2537 TYNIPKGYKIADG

-2562 DDQADPVQ
+2562 DDQADPIQ

-2590 TSESKGQMT
+2590 TGKSKGQMT

-2738 IHQVVDS
+2738 THQIVDS

-2765 AGYEADPDATT
+2765 KGYEADPDATT

-2795 PRDVNQRTVRISY
+2795 PRDVNQRTVRIAY

-2818 KDVVAKVGDVLNI
+2818 KDVIAKVGDVLNI

-2839 TLDTARQ
+2839 TLDTTRQ

-2875 VVVTYINT
+2875 VVVTYINS

-2896 DVGDYLNLYDK
+2896 DVGDYLDLDDK
-2907 YKVPDNYKLDPDKT
+2907 YKAPDNYKLDPDKT

-2991 NIPQNYT
+2991 NIPKNYT

-3029 ATNESVGTQTVTGA
+3029 ATNESVGTQTVIGR

-3059 YEFSPNDTP
+3059 YEFSPKDTP

-3104 DKVISAQDISG
+3104 DKVISTQDISG

-3148 GNKNVIV
+3148 GNKNIIV

-3203 DIPSGYH
+3203 DIPNGYH

-3232 HIVKDATPTNQQT
+3232 RIVKDATPTNQQT
-3245 IHIIYMNGNQQVGST
+3245 IHIIYMNGNQQVSST

-3324 INYMADGQLIKQT
+3324 INYMANGQLIKQT

-3367 SYTFAASDNKD
+3367 SYTFAASGNKD

-3413 SDILYGNKQGD
+3413 NDILYGNKQGD
-3424 KINVSYDKVP
+3424 MINVSYDKVP
-3434 DGYQIVNGQNLPTTY
+3434 DGYQIVSGQNLPTTY

-3458 IVKVSKIKQG
+3458 IVKVSKIKPG
-3468 NTSPDNPSQPD
+3468 NTTSDNPSQSD
-3479 NNTNNQT
+3479 NNTN
-3486 NPSTPSNPDNPSN
+3486 NPSN

-3505 SVSDNTNTDNS
+3505 NVSGNTNTDNS
-3516 NSGTDS
+3516 NSGTDN

-3527 TNVNSPSTSDDQDN
+3527 TDVNSPSTSDNQDN
-3541 ADSTSTSGGQ
+3541 SDLTSTSDGQ
-3551 NNDQNDQDNNQ
+3551 NNNQNDQDSHQ
-3562 ATEEKKSNKKNTK
+3562 TTEEKESDKKNTK
-3575 KPGSHKTTSAPAKSG
+3575 KPDSHKTTSAPAKSD

-3597 GSSAGQGHLPQT
+3597 GSSAGQGRLPQT

>member
-123 EAKKKREEAKKKREE
+123 KAKKKREE
-138 EAHKKAK
+138 EARKKAK

-188 KSNADQTKSDKT
+188 KSGADQTKSDKA
-200 SKSDEDKTGKSSDD
+200 SKSDEDKTEKSSDN

-242 TKKADE
+242 AKKADE

-293 KRDEEQQAARQAK
+293 KRDKEQQAARQAK

-418 RSAKLDPAT
+418 RSATLDPAT

-442 KTTKININT
+442 K
-451 MHVEGYKLNTNIP
+451 
-464 TDQLSTENGQ
+464 
-474 NYVSYLNDE
+474 
-483 NGDPNDP
+483 
-490 ANLKPSFDYT
+490 PSFDYT
-500 VNYAADTPS
+500 VNYAVDTPS

-517 FTRMTFRP
+517 FTRLAFRP
-525 AMFMTLAANDDE
+525 AMFMTLAANDDDE
-537 EDNKSETR
+537 GNKSETR
-545 TRIIIVHK
+545 IRNIVIHMP
-553 ADGTT
+553 DGTT
-558 HTETQSV
+558 QTETQSV

-592 NDKNGNKV
+592 NNKDGQKV
-600 AYVSEMDAT
+600 AYVSAIDVSL
-609 IDDPETQ
+609 DDPETQ

-621 IVPKEQTVQ
+621 IVPQEQTVQ
-630 IKYFDDTSGQE
+630 IKYFDDTNGQE
-641 VMTKQYT
+641 AMIKQYT

-654 VKIGINDPSYGP
+654 VKIGINDPNYGP
-666 GAGYQ
+666 GIGYQ

-676 PDNATITL
+676 PNNATITL

-698 QTVLHTSPI
+698 QTVLHTNPI
-707 PAYSSDGHGGYY
+707 PAYSSDGHGGNY

-725 NDLNRTLTRTI
+725 NSLNRTLTRTI
-736 NVTLPNGQLSQ
+736 NVTLPNGQFSK
-747 IEQKVQLYRDAT
+747 IVQKVQLYRDAT
-759 YNAAKAQGK
+759 YNAAKAQDQ
-768 QVTYTNWK
+768 QVTYTDWK

-802 GKEYSSV
+802 GKEYNSV
-809 PAESITDILNA
+809 PAESITDILKA

-831 NYNDPR
+831 NYNDPHI
-837 LDINYEKAEGQIVVA
+837 DINYEKAEGQIVVA

-928 TDPGAHKIVTRT
+928 TDPGAHKVVTRT
-940 IRITYPE
+940 IRITYPKA
-947 VYLNDHSNDP
+947 YLNDHKDDT
-957 TIDQTTGQ
+957 TIDQKTGQ
-965 QIVKQTLVFKR
+965 QIVTQTLVFKR

-1003 NVSGGVVTMS
+1003 NVSGGVVTMP
-1013 AYTVPE
+1013 AYTLPE

-1025 NVSGGDLGENYIYA
+1025 NASGDLGENYIYV
-1039 DSNDD
+1039 DSNDN

-1057 QTGTVKF
+1057 QTGTVNF
-1064 VDDDNNK
+1064 VDDDNNG
-1071 AVVGTWQFSGRAS
+1071 ATIGTWQFSGRAS
-1084 ENVPIS
+1084 ENIPIS
-1090 PQIPDDRYQ
+1090 PQIPDNRYQ

-1105 MPKNYTLTAGSD
+1105 MPKDYTLTAGGD
-1117 NTITVHLVHK
+1117 NTITVHLIHK

-1161 ETTPQSVTFTRT
+1161 QTIVQSVTLTRT
-1173 GVMDDVTGKIT
+1173 GVMDDVTGQTT

-1199 FVPKDYPGF
+1199 YVPKAYPGF
-1208 KPDVPPLSK
+1208 SPNVKQLSK

-1225 SSVVNISYDQGKA
+1225 NSVVNISYDQGAA
-1238 SLTVNFQDKDGKI
+1238 SLTVNFQDQDGKV
-1251 IGSQVLGGITGETV
+1251 IGSQVLSGRTGETV

-1278 IVDKEDTNGN
+1278 IADGQSID
-1288 AITPTYVLNGKNPTV
+1288 PTYTLDGTNPTI

-1310 STVEDDTMIVKRVIS
+1310 STVEDDTMIVKRVIH
-1325 YVDENGNE
+1325 YVDENGNK
-1333 IAPKDTINLVLHRDK
+1333 IAPDDTINLVLHRDK
-1348 TVDDVDKSNV
+1348 TVDDVDKSKV
-1358 TVGDWK
+1358 TYGDWK

-1400 DGKTSEYKETVYFTK
+1400 DGKTPEYDTTVYFTK
-1415 DVGDGTVTVKYVNRQ
+1415 DAGDGTVTVKYVNRQ
-1430 GETVGTKKYTG
+1430 GQVVGSKQYSG

-1552 TVHVQDTT
+1552 TVHVQDIT

-1616 YPIIEGQNKPLQ
+1616 YPIVEGQNTPLK

-1657 DSTVISGN
+1657 DSKIISG
-1665 DGSSMNLTYN
+1665 DEGSSMNLTYN

-1704 IHKNEDN
+1704 IHKNEDD

-1772 HVTKNPVPSTDR
+1772 HVTKNPIPSTDR

-1856 ITVQYKDSETSTIVS
+1856 ITVQYKDSETNAIVS

-1900 TDNNVFIDNDKA
+1900 TDNNVFIDDDKA

-1964 NGFHLPS
+1964 SGFHLPS

-2005 KFVNKATDQ
+2005 KFVDKATDQ

-2023 PLKESTDFVYN
+2023 PLRESTDFVYN

-2046 YATSIFPDQAETT
+2046 YSTSIFPDQAETT

-2089 GGQQMVDGEAGKT
+2089 GGQQIVDGEAGKT
-2102 IDLKYNVPNGY
+2102 IDLKYNVPDGY

-2143 SVVNINYI
+2143 GVVNINYI
-2151 DKVTNK
+2151 EKGTNK

-2162 QIKGTIGTSW
+2162 QIKGTVGTSW
-2172 PSITTEVPDGYEI
+2172 PSITTEVPDDYEI

-2219 LIITYHDVTTG
+2219 LIITYHDTTTG
-2230 NDLSGQQTVT
+2230 TDLSGQQTVT
-2240 GNAGKTVDL
+2240 GNVGQTVDL
-2249 KFQVPEGYQIDP
+2249 KYQVPEGYQIDP
-2261 NTPKTYTFSANGEN
+2261 SAQKTYTFTDNTDN
-2275 RLTVNVTPVGNQGSV
+2275 RLTVNVKPTAQ
-2290 TVNYIEQGTNKKLDS
+2290 L
-2305 KTITGKIG
+2305 
-2313 DSWPKIDVQVPDG
+2313 
-2326 YEVVPDQ
+2326 
-2333 SYNLYGTFTKNPQHV
+2333 
-2348 DIMIRKK
+2348 
-2355 QAASTERTLIITY
+2355 
-2368 HDTKNNIDLD
+2368 
-2378 QQQTVT
+2378 
-2384 GDAGKSIDLKY
+2384 
-2395 NVPNGYD
+2395 
-2402 LSPNAPKTYTMTEDV
+2402 
-2417 ENRLTVDVTPNTQ
+2417 
-2430 IGEFDIRY
+2430 GEFDIRY
-2438 YDNSDGHLIDT
+2438 YDSSDGHLIYT
-2449 QKITGPV
+2449 QKITGPIN
-2456 DESYPDITLKVPTG
+2456 ESYPDITLKVPTG

-2485 TDKPQYTDIK
+2485 TDQPQHVDIK

-2509 VRFIDKTTGNQIGND
+2509 VRFIDKTTGSQIGND
-2524 QIFTGDDGSTKNL
+2524 QVFTGEDGSTQDL

-2562 DDQADPVQ
+2562 DNQADPVQ
-2570 IMIVPDK
+2570 IMVVPDK

-2590 TSESKGQMT
+2590 TGESKGQMT

-2604 GEEPKLDFDTMALPN
+2604 DEEPKLDFDTMALPN
-2619 GYKLDPDHTPDPYNH
+2619 GYKLDPENTPDPYNH
-2634 KFSDQAQDPYK
+2634 KFSDQAQDPYT

-2677 TGAAGQQITINYQY
+2677 TGAASQQITINYQY

-2738 IHQVVDS
+2738 THQIVDS

-2776 QTNFTIKS
+2776 QTNFTINS

-2795 PRDVNQRTVRISY
+2795 PRDVNQRTVRIAY

-2818 KDVVAKVGDVLNI
+2818 KDVIAKVGDVLNI

-2851 YTVLDVDDRQVVNV
+2851 YTVLDVDDRQVVDV
-2865 YVLPNANKGK
+2865 YVLPNANKGR

-2907 YKVPDNYKLDPDKT
+2907 YKVPDSYKLDPDKT

-2941 PSVDNARTLT
+2941 PTVDNARTLT

-3007 NIKVKAK
+3007 NIKVRAK

-3104 DKVISAQDISG
+3104 DKVISTQDISG

-3130 YKVKDPSQLQKT
+3130 YKVKNPSQLQKT

-3188 TEITGKIGSNQKIVY
+3188 TEITGKLGSNQKIVY

-3232 HIVKDATPTNQQT
+3232 HIVKDATPTKQQT

-3357 QEIAGQDLPE
+3357 QEVAGQDLPE
-3367 SYTFAASDNKD
+3367 SYTFAASGNKD

-3394 TKRPRLTIEYVD
+3394 TKHPRLTIEYVD
-3406 ENDHVVG
+3406 ETDHVVG
-3413 SDILYGNKQGD
+3413 NDILYGNKQGD
-3424 KINVSYDKVP
+3424 TINVSYDKVP
-3434 DGYQIVNGQNLPTTY
+3434 DGYQIVSGQNLPTTY

-3468 NTSPDNPSQPD
+3468 NTTPDNPSQPD

-3486 NPSTPSNPDNPSN
+3486 SQSTPSN
-3499 PSTPDN
+3499 PSTPDSN
-3505 SVSDNTNTDNS
+3505 VSDNTNTDNS
-3516 NSGTDS
+3516 NSGTDN

-3527 TNVNSPSTSDDQDN
+3527 TDVNSPSTSDDQDN
-3541 ADSTSTSGGQ
+3541 SDSTSTSGDQ
-3551 NNDQNDQDNNQ
+3551 NNDQNDQDSLQ
-3562 ATEEKKSNKKNTK
+3562 ATEEKKSNKKNNK
-3575 KPGSHKTTSAPAKSG
+3575 KPDSHKTTSAPAKSG
-3590 SSVATST
+3590 SNVATST
-3597 GSSAGQGHLPQT
+3597 GSSAGQGRLPQT

-3624 ALGLIALGYNDKR
+3624 ALGLITLGYNDKR

>member
-40 FLLTGTGHAVHAANT
+40 FLLTGTGHAVHAAST

-123 EAKKKREEAKKKREE
+123 EAKKKREE
-138 EAHKKAK
+138 EARKKA
-145 AEKEAEAK
+145 EAE

-158 DTEKSSD
+158 DTEKSSN

-188 KSNADQTKSDKT
+188 KSSADQTKLDKA

-214 KEAQDQEKST
+214 KEAHDQEKST
-224 KDDTDDLKSS
+224 KDDTDNLKSS

-242 TKKADE
+242 AKKADE

-418 RSAKLDPAT
+418 RSATLDPAT

-474 NYVSYLNDE
+474 KYVSYLNDE

-500 VNYAADTPS
+500 VNYAADTSS
-509 TNTFTVPK
+509 TNTFTAPK
-517 FTRMTFRP
+517 FTRMAFRP
-525 AMFMTLAANDDE
+525 AMFMTLAANNN
-537 EDNKSETR
+537 EDGNKSETR
-545 TRIIIVHK
+545 TRNIVIHMP
-553 ADGTT
+553 DGTT
-558 HTETQSV
+558 QTETQSV
-565 TATDLQNGLFPK
+565 TATDLQDGTFPK
-577 FDLSSYIPSGYEARI
+577 FDLSSYIPSGYEAHI
-592 NDKNGNKV
+592 YDKDGAKKTF
-600 AYVSEMDAT
+600 VSALDVSL
-609 IDDPETQ
+609 DDPETQ

-621 IVPKEQTVQ
+621 IVPQEQTVQ
-630 IKYFDDTSGQE
+630 IKYFDDTTGQE

-654 VKIGINDPSYGP
+654 VKIGINDPNYGP
-666 GAGYQ
+666 GTGYE
-671 FAGSD
+671 FTGND

-684 TGVDSFTIHIKEKG
+684 NGKDSFTIHIKEKG

-747 IEQKVQLYRDAT
+747 IVQKVQLYRDAT
-759 YNAAKAQGK
+759 YNAAKAQGE
-768 QVTYTNWK
+768 QVTYTDWK
-776 SDKGDIAFEAY
+776 SDKGDIAFDAY

-820 DPTLSA
+820 DSTLSA

-831 NYNDPR
+831 NYNDPH
-837 LDINYEKAEGQIVVA
+837 LDISYEKAEGQIVVA
-852 FVDNANSGRTIKT
+852 FIDNANSGRTIKT

-917 SVIAKSTDVSE
+917 SVIAKSTDVSD

-940 IRITYPE
+940 IRITYPKA
-947 VYLNDHSNDP
+947 YLNDHSNDP

-982 ATGQVNYGEWQYQD
+982 ATGQVNYGAWQYQD

-1003 NVSGGVVTMS
+1003 NVSGGVVTMP

-1064 VDDDNNK
+1064 VDNDNNK

-1090 PQIPDDRYQ
+1090 PQIPDDRYE
-1099 LASNQE
+1099 LAPGQT
-1105 MPKNYTLTAGSD
+1105 MPHNYPLTAGGD

-1161 ETTPQSVTFTRT
+1161 ETTVQSVTFTRT

-1184 YGQWTAKDGKDTFDE
+1184 YSQWIAKDGKDTFDE
-1199 FVPKDYPGF
+1199 FVPKAYTGF
-1208 KPDVPPLSK
+1208 SPNVKQLSK
-1217 VTVTPDTQ
+1217 VTVTPDTL
-1225 SSVVNISYDQGKA
+1225 SVVDNISYDQGAA
-1238 SLTVNFQDKDGKI
+1238 SLTVDFQDADGKI
-1251 IGSQVLGGITGETV
+1251 IGSQVLSGRTGETV

-1278 IVDKEDTNGN
+1278 IADGQD
-1288 AITPTYVLNGKNPTV
+1288 ITPTYVLNGTNPTV

-1310 STVEDDTMIVKRVIS
+1310 STVEDDTMIVKRVIH
-1325 YVDENGNE
+1325 YVDENGKK
-1333 IAPKDTINLVLHRDK
+1333 IAPDDTINLVLHRDK
-1348 TVDDVDKSNV
+1348 TVDDVDKSKV
-1358 TVGDWK
+1358 TYGDWK

-1400 DGKTSEYKETVYFTK
+1400 DGKTPEYDETVYFTK
-1415 DVGDGTVTVKYVNRQ
+1415 DAGDGTVTVKYVNRQ

-1525 ITGNWKVKDGQN
+1525 ITGNWKVKDGQD

-1657 DSTVISGN
+1657 DSTIISGN

-1900 TDNNVFIDNDKA
+1900 TDNNVFIDDDKA

-1964 NGFHLPS
+1964 SGFHLPS

-1991 VVVDKDINM
+1991 VVVNKDINM

-2005 KFVNKATDQ
+2005 KFVDKATDQ

-2046 YATSIFPDQAETT
+2046 YSTSIFPDQAETT

-2102 IDLKYNVPNGY
+2102 IDLKYNVPDGY

-2143 SVVNINYI
+2143 GVVNINYI
-2151 DKVTNK
+2151 DKGTNK

-2162 QIKGTIGTSW
+2162 QIKGTVGTSW

-2204 NITIQKKEPASTVRS
+2204 NITIQKKEPDSTVRS
-2219 LIITYHDVTTG
+2219 LIITYHDTTTG

-2240 GNAGKTVDL
+2240 GNVGQTIDL
-2249 KFQVPEGYQIDP
+2249 KYQVPEGYQIDP
-2261 NTPKTYTFSANGEN
+2261 SAQKTYTFTDNTDN
-2275 RLTVNVTPVGNQGSV
+2275 RLTVNVKPTAQ
-2290 TVNYIEQGTNKKLDS
+2290 L
-2305 KTITGKIG
+2305 
-2313 DSWPKIDVQVPDG
+2313 
-2326 YEVVPDQ
+2326 
-2333 SYNLYGTFTKNPQHV
+2333 
-2348 DIMIRKK
+2348 
-2355 QAASTERTLIITY
+2355 
-2368 HDTKNNIDLD
+2368 
-2378 QQQTVT
+2378 
-2384 GDAGKSIDLKY
+2384 
-2395 NVPNGYD
+2395 
-2402 LSPNAPKTYTMTEDV
+2402 
-2417 ENRLTVDVTPNTQ
+2417 
-2430 IGEFDIRY
+2430 GEFDIRY
-2438 YDNSDGHLIDT
+2438 YDSSDGHLIDT

-2456 DESYPDITLKVPTG
+2456 NESYPDITLKVPTG

-2485 TDKPQYTDIK
+2485 TDKPQHVDIK

-2509 VRFIDKTTGNQIGND
+2509 VRFIDKTTGSQIGND
-2524 QIFTGDDGSTKNL
+2524 QIFTGDDGSTQDL
-2537 TYKLPDGYKIADG
+2537 TYNIPKGYKIADG

-2590 TSESKGQMT
+2590 TGESKGQMT

-2619 GYKLDPDHTPDPYNH
+2619 GYKLDPENTPDPYNH
-2634 KFSDQAQDPYK
+2634 KFSDQAQVPYK

-2738 IHQVVDS
+2738 THQVVDS

-2896 DVGDYLNLYDK
+2896 DVGDYLDLDDK
-2907 YKVPDNYKLDPDKT
+2907 YKLPDNYKLDPDKT

-3007 NIKVKAK
+3007 NIKVRAK

-3104 DKVISAQDISG
+3104 DKVISTQDISG

-3274 QAPNGYE
+3274 QAPSGYE

-3367 SYTFAASDNKD
+3367 SYTFAASGNKD

-3385 TSTTPDIPE
+3385 TNTTPDIPE

-3424 KINVSYDKVP
+3424 TINVSYDKVP
-3434 DGYQIVNGQNLPTTY
+3434 DGYQIVSGQNLPTTY

-3458 IVKVSKIKQG
+3458 IVKVSKTKQG

-3486 NPSTPSNPDNPSN
+3486 NPSN

-3516 NSGTDS
+3516 NSGTDN

-3527 TNVNSPSTSDDQDN
+3527 TDVNSPSTSDDQDN
-3541 ADSTSTSGGQ
+3541 SDSTSTSGDQ
-3551 NNDQNDQDNNQ
+3551 NSDQNDQDSHQ

-3575 KPGSHKTTSAPAKSG
+3575 KPDSHKTTSAPAKSG

-3597 GSSAGQGHLPQT
+3597 GSSAGQGRLPQT